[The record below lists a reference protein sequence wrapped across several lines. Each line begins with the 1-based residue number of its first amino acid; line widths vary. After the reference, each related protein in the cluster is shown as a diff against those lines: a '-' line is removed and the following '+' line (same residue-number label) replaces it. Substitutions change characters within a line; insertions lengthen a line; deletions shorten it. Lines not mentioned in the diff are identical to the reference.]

1 MVLDKSGSMGDMK
14 RSVVTGYNE
23 FLDTLGKEPA
33 EVRVMRTMFS
43 DDVTVEH
50 EPVPIVAVERLT
62 PQNYRTDGSTALYDG
77 IGISIE
83 RLERVL
89 RPGDKAVVVIMTDGD
104 ENFSQRWTREPLK
117 QRIAEK
123 QRAGWT
129 FIFLGANTI
138 DARAAGDAL
147 GIEAGNVLSFEATA
161 AGIEKVFEIIA
172 ERTVLLLTD
181 GS

>member
-1 MVLDKSGSMGDMK
+1 MAIGG
-14 RSVVTGYNE
+14 GP
-23 FLDTLGKEPA
+23 DTLIFGLPGNPVSSFVTFELFVRPA
-33 EVRVMRTMFS
+33 LR
-43 DDVTVEH
+43 
-50 EPVPIVAVERLT
+50 RLA
-62 PQNYRTDGSTALYDG
+62 G
-77 IGISIE
+77 
-83 RLERVL
+83 RLDVL